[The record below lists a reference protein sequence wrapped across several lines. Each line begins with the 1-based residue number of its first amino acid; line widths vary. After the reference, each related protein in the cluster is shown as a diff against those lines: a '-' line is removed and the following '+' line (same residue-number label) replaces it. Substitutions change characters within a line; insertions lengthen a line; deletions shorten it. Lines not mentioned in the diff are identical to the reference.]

1 MNAPTNSD
9 TLIKTWLKGRAQLSA
24 DGTLQIVPP
33 QRGDLS
39 DKFRRA
45 YHWIAETAI
54 LSSYSDV
61 EFGQA
66 RRISRGEHFVDLHD
80 EPGYSSFILLPLL
93 TLMTGRR
100 MVFLGAPGRGKT
112 SMATLMG
119 LLAGYSLETLRHSIQ
134 HGHPQ
139 LTIQDFLGS
148 PLPSELIRAKA
159 NDKITVAWRDW
170 IPMRVKIIDEYNR
183 IPTKTQSALLSL
195 LAEGYAEM
203 YGQIITTGRSAWFLT
218 ANDEMGGGTFPV
230 IEALKDRIDVVVRC
244 SPFHSQHLSVLSQ
257 RIATAR
263 SAEEFV
269 PDDIVFQPEELDQT
283 DREIRA
289 IEVPADV
296 LDTLGFFLGQLD
308 FCRRASDQ
316 VEYMNKDTLHLAGR
330 RVAQVCN
337 EDCPLDKQENLCTQ
351 TENGVSPRAFQ
362 AILHFSKALAYF
374 RGQSV
379 VSIADLRQIVPWVL
393 FDKLRINAQSQF
405 FQKLENKVLLTDRV
419 SWIRQLFDRALQQQ
433 AAYHEVRKPLLL
445 LQQQADER
453 LGQPSN
459 HQSKKELAAVR
470 MAIEDLLSKNE
481 LNGPVYEDLLRLKGI
496 YARLLH
502 QSKPQSGFFG

>member
-1 MNAPTNSD
+1 MDSD
-9 TLIKTWLKGRAQLSA
+9 TLIQSWLKGRAQVAPGGALHI
-24 DGTLQIVPP
+24 TPRP
-33 QRGDLS
+33 QGDLP

-45 YHWIAETAI
+45 YRWIAETAI
-54 LSSYSDV
+54 LSPYCDV

-66 RRISRGEHFVDLHD
+66 RRIRRGEHFVELHD

-112 SMATLMG
+112 SVATLMG
-119 LLAGYSLETLRHSIQ
+119 LLAGYSLETLRHAIQ

-139 LTIQDFLGS
+139 LTIHDLLGTA
-148 PLPSELIRAKA
+148 LPSELMRAKA
-159 NDKITVAWRDW
+159 GEPIPVAWRDW
-170 IPMRVKIIDEYNR
+170 IPMRVKIVDEYNR

-195 LAEGYAEM
+195 MAEGYAEM
-203 YGQIITTGRSAWFLT
+203 YGQVITTGQSAWFLT

-230 IEALKDRIDVVVRC
+230 IDALKDRIDVVVRC
-244 SPFHSQHLSVLSQ
+244 SPFHSQHLSVLAQ
-257 RIATAR
+257 RIATAH

-269 PDDIVFQPEELDQT
+269 PVDIVFRPEELDQA
-283 DREIRA
+283 DRDIRA
-289 IEVPADV
+289 VQVPGDV
-296 LDTLGFFLGQLD
+296 LDALGFFLGQLD

-316 VEYMNKDTLHLAGR
+316 LEYMNKDTLHLAGR
-330 RVAQVCN
+330 RVAHVCN

-374 RGQSV
+374 RGRSTVSV
-379 VSIADLRQIVPWVL
+379 TDLRQIVPWAL
-393 FDKLRINAQSQF
+393 FDKLKVNAQSQF
-405 FQKLENKVLLTDRV
+405 FQKLENKVLVTDRV

-433 AAYHEVRKPLLL
+433 AAYHSVRKPLLV
-445 LQQQADER
+445 LQQRAESASDG
-453 LGQPSN
+453 LA
-459 HQSKKELAAVR
+459 KKDLAAVQT
-470 MAIEDLLSKNE
+470 AIEDLLSHNE

-496 YARLLH
+496 YARLL
-502 QSKPQSGFFG
+502 QESKPRSGFFG